1 MSALMEGLQREERRR
16 RRVALLVVLSCVA
29 GLGVWLTAPFG
40 IVLLS
45 RGDAVG
51 WLLVAA
57 GAVLLALTVV
67 GILGARRSHRAAH
80 SLPGKPNPRFDEP
93 EPSPDP
99 RGGYSMSGSYLG
111 SH

>member
-16 RRVALLVVLSCVA
+16 RRVALFVVLSCVA

-40 IVLLS
+40 IVLLT
-45 RGDAVG
+45 RGEVAG

-67 GILGARRSHRAAH
+67 GILAARRTHQPVH

>member
-29 GLGVWLTAPFG
+29 GLGVWLTTPFG
-40 IVLLS
+40 IVLLT
-45 RGDAVG
+45 RGEVAG

-57 GAVLLALTVV
+57 GAVLLVVTVL
-67 GILGARRSHRAAH
+67 GIIAARRSHRPPE
-80 SLPGKPNPRFDEP
+80 SVQGKPNPRFDEP

-99 RGGYSMSGSYLG
+99 RGGFSMSGSYLG

>member
-16 RRVALLVVLSCVA
+16 RRVALFVVLSCVA

-40 IVLLS
+40 IVLLT
-45 RGDAVG
+45 RGEVVG

-57 GAVLLALTVV
+57 GAALLAVTVFCASV
-67 GILGARRSHRAAH
+67 ARRLHRAPE

-99 RGGYSMSGSYLG
+99 RGGFSMSGSYLG

>member
-1 MSALMEGLQREERRR
+1 MSALMDGLLREERRR
-16 RRVALLVVLSCVA
+16 RRAALLVVLSCVA

-40 IVLLS
+40 IVLLV
-45 RGDAVG
+45 RGDAAG

-57 GAVLLALTVV
+57 GVVLLALTVV
-67 GILGARRSHRAAH
+67 GIVAARRAHRPAE

-99 RGGYSMSGSYLG
+99 RGGFSMSGSYLG
-111 SH
+111 SQ